1 MAAHKRPETPHRHNL
16 HGVLD
21 ERRAETRLEVAEMRQ
36 RVDQFEANR
45 RVRLLSGKFNRLQQ
59 QATTKAAARTHWLD
73 SVKPWVKGYQQLAA
87 EASLVIIAGV
97 GSF

>member
-1 MAAHKRPETPHRHNL
+1 MVSTAY
-16 HGVLD
+16 
-21 ERRAETRLEVAEMRQ
+21 
-36 RVDQFEANR
+36 
-45 RVRLLSGKFNRLQQ
+45 
-59 QATTKAAARTHWLD
+59 WLD